1 MKENLNH
8 LANQKTNKKVEI
20 LSIGSEL
27 LLGNIINT
35 NSQWIAEEL
44 SLLGLSHFRQTTIG
58 DNLERISKLITE
70 ISKRCSLLIV
80 TGGLGPTPD
89 DLTTEAIAKAFN
101 TKLYERENI
110 WDEIKKKVT
119 DISSSKHEK
128 SSLKK
133 QCLFPKE
140 ALIIDNPRGTAP
152 GMIWEPIKE
161 FTIMTF
167 PGVPEELKEMWKT
180 SGREYI
186 NNNFSEGNIFFSNT
200 LKFAGIA
207 ESSISER
214 INDLLRLENPT
225 VAPYANIGDV
235 KIRITAKAKNNIEAK
250 KIIKPIKEKIK
261 NIFPTYI
268 FGEDDDTLASV
279 LVKEL
284 SHRKQSIAFAESCTG
299 GLLSSFITAIP
310 GSSKVFKGSI
320 IAYQNEIKHSILNVP
335 NDLLNFYGAVS
346 EEVAES
352 MAIGLKKV
360 LKSDWGIAI
369 SGIAGPGGGS
379 EEKPT
384 GLVYISIIGPNNK
397 IKNIRKMF
405 NPIRNRIDIQRLSV
419 NECLNSLR
427 LILLSKKD

>member
-8 LANQKTNKKVEI
+8 LVSKKTKFTVEI

-27 LLGNIINT
+27 LLGNIVNT

-44 SLLGLSHFRQTTIG
+44 SSMGLNHFRQTTIG
-58 DNLERISKLITE
+58 DNLDRISELITE
-70 ISKRCSLLIV
+70 ISKRSSLLIT

-101 TKLYERENI
+101 NKLFERAMI
-110 WDEIKKKVT
+110 WEELKKKIN
-119 DISSSKHEK
+119 DSSLKQEN

-140 ALIIDNPRGTAP
+140 ALIINNPRGTAP
-152 GMIWEPIKE
+152 GMIWNPIKD

-167 PGVPEELKEMWKT
+167 PGVPEELKEMWRK
-180 SGREYI
+180 SGRDYI
-186 NNNFSEGNIFFSNT
+186 NNNFSEGKVFFSNT

-207 ESSISER
+207 ESSISEK
-214 INDLLRLENPT
+214 IDDLFKLDNPT

-235 KIRITAKAKNNIEAK
+235 KIRITAKAKNDKEAQ
-250 KIIKPIKEKIK
+250 KIIKPIKE
-261 NIFPTYI
+261 NILNKFPSYI
-268 FGEDDDTLASV
+268 YGEDEETLASV
-279 LVKEL
+279 LVREL

-299 GLLSSFITAIP
+299 GLLSSFITEIP
-310 GSSKVFKGSI
+310 GSSQIFKGSI
-320 IAYQNEIKHSILNVP
+320 IAYKNEIKNSILNVS
-335 NDLLNFYGAVS
+335 NDLLDLYGAVS

-352 MAIGLKKV
+352 MVIGLKKL
-360 LKSDWGIAI
+360 LKSDWGVAI
-369 SGIAGPGGGS
+369 SGIAGPDGGS
-379 EEKPT
+379 KEKPI
-384 GLVYISIIGPNNK
+384 GLVYISIIGPDNK
-397 IKNIRKMF
+397 IKNIKKMF

-419 NECLNSLR
+419 NVSLNSLR